1 MVMNMKGLDL
11 ARAYYERYG
20 AEMIRSDFAPYSDR
34 IAVGLAGEGSE
45 CFGFDDA
52 ISRDHDF
59 GPSFCM
65 WLTKEDYALFGAELQ
80 KAYDSLPKDFMGFAP
95 RQETPE
101 SAGRIGVIC
110 MDDFFRNHTGR
121 IDAEYSPMDW
131 LSVPESRLA
140 TVTNGEVFTDPLGR
154 FTEIRNKLKA
164 FYPEDIRLKKMAA
177 RAAAMGQSGQYN
189 YPRCMKRGETVAA
202 AHCISEFIQNTLSM
216 VHLINRRYM
225 PYYKW
230 MHRSTMSLPVLGE
243 GIGNLVRDLAE
254 NGVSQDLWECTDTSQ
269 LEGALNFGDPNVLI
283 IEQICRL
290 VISELRLE
298 GLSSNGSSF
307 ILDHG
312 ADIMSQ
318 IGDPQIRSLHLMI
331 G

>member
-1 MVMNMKGLDL
+1 MVMNMKGLEL
-11 ARAYYERYG
+11 ARSYYEKYG
-20 AEMIRSDFAPYSDR
+20 ADMIRNRFGQYEDR

-45 CFGFDDA
+45 CFGYDDA

-59 GPSFCM
+59 GPAFCM
-65 WLTKEDYALFGAELQ
+65 WLTREDYEAFGAELQ
-80 KAYDSLPKDFMGFAP
+80 RAYDELPKDFMGFPP
-95 RQETPE
+95 RPETPE

-110 MDDFFRNHTGR
+110 MDDFFRNQTGR
-121 IDAEYSPMDW
+121 ADAEYSLSDW

-140 TVTNGEVFTDPLGR
+140 TVTNGEVFRDPLGR
-154 FTEIRNKLKA
+154 FTEIRNKLKG

-177 RAAAMGQSGQYN
+177 RVAAMGQSGQYN

-202 AHCISEFIQNTLSM
+202 AHCVSEFIQNTLSII
-216 VHLINRRYM
+216 HLLNRRYM

-230 MHRSTMSLPVLGE
+230 MHRSTLDLPVLGE
-243 GIGNLVRDLAE
+243 TVGSLVMTLAE
-254 NGVSQDLWECTDTSQ
+254 NGVSRDLWECTDTSQ
-269 LEGALNFGDPNVLI
+269 LEGTLNFGDPNVLI

-290 VISELRLE
+290 VISELRVE
-298 GLSSNGSSF
+298 GLSSNSSSF

-312 ADIMSQ
+312 ADLMSR
-318 IGDPQIRSLHLMI
+318 INDPQIRSLHLMI